1 MHTASDTLGIAF
13 IKHRKHAQI
22 HERRLCVVAKGVVFL
37 LAQSKYGTNVAKLHD
52 AFKGAYKW
60 LAEKFDE

>member
-1 MHTASDTLGIAF
+1 MPKSMSEDYVWL
-13 IKHRKHAQI
+13 
-22 HERRLCVVAKGVVFL
+22 LKGVVFS

-60 LAEKFDE
+60 LAEKFNE